1 LIKNYRDI
9 INKYLVNCWF
19 KQHKISKELF
29 SLEAK
34 VNILKILVS
43 NDDGI
48 DSIGIATLHK
58 ALTEIA
64 EVTVVAP
71 RLEQSAVGH
80 GITMQIPLRVTEYYK
95 NGNFFGYAVDGTPA
109 DCIKMG
115 IRNIMKESP
124 DLVVSGINNGSNT
137 AINIIYSGTVSAARE
152 AAIMDVPSIAISVTN
167 HRPKHYEYAAKVAQ
181 MIALKVKE
189 YGLPLGTLLN
199 VNVPDVPEDKIAG
212 ILITKQGKSK
222 WDDIYEKR
230 TDPYGRDYYWLVGE
244 MTKADT
250 NLDVD
255 QVAIKKNFVSVTPIH
270 FDLTDYETFDKLKE
284 WNIEEKRNAD
294 S

>member
-1 LIKNYRDI
+1 MVNY
-9 INKYLVNCWF
+9 KF
-19 KQHKISKELF
+19 KQIKLCNKRSIKSR
-29 SLEAK
+29 A
-34 VNILKILVS
+34 NILKILVS

-48 DSIGIATLHK
+48 DSAGIA
-58 ALTEIA
+58 ALQKSLSEIA

-71 RLEQSAVGH
+71 RFEQSAVGH
-80 GITMQIPLRVTEYYK
+80 GITMQIPVRVTEYYK

-115 IRNIMKESP
+115 IRNILKESP

-152 AAIMDVPSIAISVTN
+152 AAIMDVPSIAVSVTS
-167 HRPKHYEYAAKVAQ
+167 HRVKHFEYAAEVAK
-181 MIALKVKE
+181 MLVLKVKE
-189 YGLPLGTLLN
+189 KGLPLGTLLN
-199 VNVPDVPEDKIAG
+199 VNVPDLPEDKIEG

-244 MTKADT
+244 MTNADT

-270 FDLTDYETFDKLKE
+270 FDLTDYETFNSLKK
-284 WNIEEKRNAD
+284 WDIERKKNAD